1 MDGVAEEAR
10 WGVGDERSAL
20 KEQALKK
27 VAAHHPLRD
36 LSQTHDQSS
45 RMKNV
50 YVAPRDTVVSGP
62 AAFNTA
68 QPLPGL

>member
-27 VAAHHPLRD
+27 VAAHLPLRD

-45 RMKNV
+45 RMKKCICGAEGYCCLWSCSV
-50 YVAPRDTVVSGP
+50 
-62 AAFNTA
+62 
-68 QPLPGL
+68 